1 MNALV
6 SALGG
11 VAAMGVAAMGFALAA
26 FLEVSPATARQDPP
40 PEVHTLH
47 NVPVDADGVVT
58 WETLSN
64 LDVRVETPAPLQTIF
79 HIEFPENLLALDE
92 RIVRLKGFMYPLE
105 AGETHRSFL
114 LSALP
119 PACPFCLPGTAT
131 TLVDIRSDRP
141 VTYTLE
147 PVMLEGR
154 LNLLKDDDTG
164 LYYRLT
170 EAGPVF

>member
-1 MNALV
+1 MMKLLSIPVLV
-6 SALGG
+6 W
-11 VAAMGVAAMGFALAA
+11 
-26 FLEVSPATARQDPP
+26 ATLLLTAPLSQAEESL
-40 PEVHTLH
+40 PEGHNLH
-47 NVPVDADGVVT
+47 NVPVDADGAVT

-79 HIEFPENLLALDE
+79 HIEFPENLLALDGQ
-92 RIVRLKGFMYPLE
+92 IVRLKGFMYPLE
-105 AGETHRSFL
+105 AGETHSKFL

-131 TLVDIRSDRP
+131 TLVDIRADDP

-147 PVMLEGR
+147 PVLLEGR
-154 LNLLKDDDTG
+154 LDLLKDDDTG

-170 EAGPVF
+170 EAGPVS